1 MTGGCLFSKTP
12 TLSRFI
18 CRAFRLANLQS
29 IAIADLKEDPNETR
43 NLATELPDVLE
54 SLKARYM
61 ELKADGIDQRT
72 PLSKMA
78 AATKRLTPNYV
89 KMLHENKGFVGPWC
103 SDGAC
108 APVAADS
115 IKMDMAKQEGNFIQ
129 PPCKSSLSSV
139 CGFGRLR

>member
-1 MTGGCLFSKTP
+1 
-12 TLSRFI
+12 
-18 CRAFRLANLQS
+18 
-29 IAIADLKEDPNETR
+29 
-43 NLATELPDVLE
+43 
-54 SLKARYM
+54 M

-129 PPCKSSLSSV
+129 PPCKSSLSRS
-139 CGFGRLR
+139 CLWFRAASLTWRALLSDGQGGLYEGMADWKFKKHM

>member
-1 MTGGCLFSKTP
+1 
-12 TLSRFI
+12 
-18 CRAFRLANLQS
+18 
-29 IAIADLKEDPNETR
+29 
-43 NLATELPDVLE
+43 
-54 SLKARYM
+54 M

-129 PPCKSSLSSV
+129 PPCKSLVSV
-139 CGFGRLR
+139 VSGGFADVEGTAFRRPGWPVRGDGGLEV